1 MAKIKRQFLD
11 YETEDLY
18 KFVKFVIEYDGK
30 EIEDG
35 VVLVFTRSKSN
46 QESMAKLKEVNE
58 RCYNKEPKYVIV
70 DVATG
75 ILISYARSKK
85 RCLEKY
91 EDIRTKYYEFKQTNQ
106 YEKCVIQFKSLTTTI

>member
-1 MAKIKRQFLD
+1 MAEIKRQFLD
-11 YETEDLY
+11 YEMEDLH
-18 KFVKFVIEYDGK
+18 KFVIEFDGK

-46 QESMAKLKEVNE
+46 QESMAKLKEVSE

-75 ILISYARSKK
+75 IFISYAQSKRK
-85 RCLEKY
+85 CLEKY
-91 EDIRTKYYEFKQTNQ
+91 ENVRTQYYEFKQKNQ
-106 YEKCVIQFKSLTTTI
+106 YEKYVREFKLLTTTI

>member
-11 YETEDLY
+11 YEMEDLH
-18 KFVKFVIEYDGK
+18 KFVIEFNGK

-46 QESMAKLKEVNE
+46 QESIAKLKEVSE
-58 RCYNKEPKYVIV
+58 ICYNKEPKYVIV

-75 ILISYARSKK
+75 ILISYAQSKK

-91 EDIRTKYYEFKQTNQ
+91 ENVRTKYYEFKQKNQ
-106 YEKCVIQFKSLTTTI
+106 YEKYVREFKLLTTTI

>member
-11 YETEDLY
+11 YEMEDLH
-18 KFVKFVIEYDGK
+18 KFVIEFDGK

-46 QESMAKLKEVNE
+46 QESMAKLKEVSE

-75 ILISYARSKK
+75 ILIRYAQSKK
-85 RCLEKY
+85 ECLEKY
-91 EDIRTKYYEFKQTNQ
+91 ENVRNKYYSLKETEHYAQRVKEFKL
-106 YEKCVIQFKSLTTTI
+106 LTTTI